1 MNRLFGKKSKEGDP
15 TLDDASGHVD
25 TRVKAADSRIEKID
39 AELRKVKEQI
49 QRTSGA
55 TQQRYK
61 QRAVQL
67 MQQKRTYEKQQD
79 TMMAQQFNID
89 QLKFTLDT
97 VKDSQAQ
104 AKAMKNASKTLKKD
118 LKKFNLDKIEDLHD
132 DIADMYYDTMEIQE
146 IMGRSY
152 EVPDDID
159 DAEMMAE
166 LDALDGMDEGVGVTS
181 NVNQETAEP
190 VPLPDLSHLDLGNHN
205 NSAISAT
212 EEKIDTSA
220 QPQVNESKV

>member
-1 MNRLFGKKSKEGDP
+1 MNRLFGKKSKEADP
-15 TLDDASGHVD
+15 TLDDASGRVD
-25 TRVKAADSRIEKID
+25 ARVKVADSRIEKID
-39 AELRKVKEQI
+39 ADLRKVKEQI

-97 VKDSQAQ
+97 VKDTQLQ
-104 AKAMKNASKTLKKD
+104 AKTMKDAHKTLKKD
-118 LKKFNLDKIEDLHD
+118 LKKFNLDKIEDLQD

-166 LDALDGMDEGVGVTS
+166 LDALDAMDDGVGVTS
-181 NVNQETAEP
+181 EPTQETAEP
-190 VPLPDLSHLDLGNHN
+190 VPLPDLSHLELGNN
-205 NSAISAT
+205 NPSAISAT
-212 EEKIDTSA
+212 EEKVDSSA
-220 QPQVNESKV
+220 QPQASEFKV